1 MGNFKIGTKIFLGY
15 IMLVLIFL
23 VLITVLSGLLFSI
36 SRNTEVLEKDVV
48 PMVEDAATFTQTLQ
62 RVSQDLGGYVLIEKE
77 KYQAVMKEVP
87 PSPEGARILGEINK
101 VAEGLSKPIVNDSL
115 QVTERIKGAVKQ
127 TLWVL
132 FIGLALAILVAI
144 VGGGLAVR
152 NITRQIKTAIDR
164 LLHGADSVDTSVDA
178 MARTTLSLASG
189 ASENA
194 ASLHTTD
201 EAVAELTDLT
211 RLNSEAAAEAAKV
224 MREARQNFVVTI
236 EAVAG
241 LSKAMG
247 EISASGQ
254 QIGKIIKSIDEI
266 AFQTNLL
273 ALNAAVESARA
284 GEAGAGFAVVAD
296 EVRNLA
302 VRSAEAAKSTNDL
315 ISKTINGITLGEEL
329 LKKTEESF
337 NAVGEE
343 LRLIGRKVTNV
354 ANTSKKQAEDID
366 QIKTVM
372 TEIRKVTNDNS
383 IASEQSAAAASL
395 LHDETKDLKGSI
407 NILTSMVYSHGRQ
420 AVAKRENYPGGG
432 GAQMRQIAR

>member
-1 MGNFKIGTKIFLGY
+1 
-15 IMLVLIFL
+15 MLVLIFL
-23 VLITVLSGLLFSI
+23 VLIAVLSGLLFSI
-36 SRNTEVLEKDVV
+36 SLNTEVLEKDVV
-48 PMVEDAATFTQTLQ
+48 TLVEDAAAFTQALQ
-62 RVSQDLGGYVLIEKE
+62 RVSQDLGGYVLVEKE
-77 KYQAVMKEVP
+77 KYQAAMKEVP
-87 PSPEGARILGEINK
+87 PAAEGARILGEINK
-101 VAEGLSKPIVNDSL
+101 VAEGLSKPVINDSF
-115 QVTERIKGAVKQ
+115 QVTERIKNTVAQ

-144 VGGGLAVR
+144 IGGGLAVR
-152 NITRQIKTAIDR
+152 NITRQIKNAIDR
-164 LLHGADSVDTSVDA
+164 LLRGANSVDTSVDSL
-178 MARTTLSLASG
+178 ARTTMSLASG

-211 RLNSEAAAEAAKV
+211 RLNSEAAAEAAQV
-224 MREARQNFVVTI
+224 MREARQNFVVTM

-315 ISKTINGITLGEEL
+315 ISTTINGITLGEEL
-329 LKKTEESF
+329 LRKTEESF
-337 NAVGEE
+337 NALGDE

-354 ANTSKKQAEDID
+354 ANTSKKQAADID

-372 TEIRKVTNDNS
+372 TEIGKVTNDNS
-383 IASEQSAAAASL
+383 LASEQSAAAASA

-407 NILTSMVYSHGRQ
+407 SILTGMVYSQGRQ
-420 AVAKRENYPGGG
+420 TAEKQAGYPG